1 MKKLYIL
8 LLIIG
13 LAWMVKLSYDVF
25 KISAQQDNLIH
36 ISHQLEKANSNLND
50 QLIALQRVDRGEKV
64 LSTPQNIEQ
73 ANSELLPNELIKQ
86 QLTLIE
92 FAVKQQQSYYALD
105 KLIELNKAL
114 DTYQIAPALK
124 ESLSKSIV
132 KDIES
137 LKKYISEQNEQKQI
151 VQKGLQ
157 QLDLELKRELF
168 NHHLVPVTKKENHFW
183 QKWISIESVNEPATQ
198 LAQRALIIKE
208 AQLRLMMARQIL
220 LSGEYA
226 QYRAEINE
234 IQTLLKQLPD
244 QNTQKMIQQL
254 ESIKK
259 ISNLSYPVLTTRT
272 LIG

>member
-1 MKKLYIL
+1 
-8 LLIIG
+8 
-13 LAWMVKLSYDVF
+13 MVKLSYDVF
-25 KISAQQDNLIH
+25 KISAQQDDLLH

-50 QLIALQRVDRGEKV
+50 QLVALQRVNRSDKALG
-64 LSTPQNIEQ
+64 TPQKIEK

-114 DTYQIAPALK
+114 ETYQISPTLK
-124 ESLSKSIV
+124 ESLDKSIA

-137 LKKYISEQNEQKQI
+137 LKKYISDQNEQKQI
-151 VQKGLQ
+151 VQKTLQ
-157 QLDLELKRELF
+157 QLDLELKRELL
-168 NHHLVPVTKKENHFW
+168 NYHLVPVTKKENHFW

-208 AQLRLMMARQIL
+208 AQLRLIMARQIL
-220 LSGEYA
+220 LSGEYT

-234 IQTLLKQLPD
+234 IQMLLKQLPD
-244 QNTQKMIQQL
+244 QKAQQMIQQL
-254 ESIKK
+254 ENIKK
-259 ISNLSYPVLTTRT
+259 ITNISYPVLTTRT